1 MVMNSALLGSLAALA
16 LAAVAPAHAQSFTG
30 DGTAY
35 TLGAV
40 SQGNCNFMAS
50 AADAA
55 TNYAAINQAQ
65 WDNLKNCG
73 RCAQVSCVDDAC
85 PDKSVSEIVHIVDRC
100 PECKQGDLDLSP
112 TVFKKITGSSPSRLK
127 ISWKFVDCP
136 NPGKL
141 QYCLKSGSNPYFV
154 AIQPANAGSGIA
166 SMKINGQSTTMV
178 DSAFYYVLQSTA
190 PVDLSAVK
198 VSLTSTSGA
207 TVDETVS
214 LSVGSCTA
222 GKSQFGG
229 SSGTPPATTPKATPA
244 PAATPKAT
252 PTPTTT
258 PKTTPKPATTPKATP
273 TPTTKTPKPT
283 TKTPKP
289 TKTPKATKNS
299 DVAGESTEA
308 PAQATTAPV
317 PSSDEYDDASSGSA
331 SAAPMTGAP
340 TTEAPAS
347 SGEGASESPA
357 YDDETPAPASDDEY
371 GSSSA
376 SAEPMTPAPASDDEY
391 SGSTSAA
398 PAASASSSGDA
409 PAPSAAEGSGAVAT
423 PTETPVVTPKK
434 TTKPSNCKVRGGG
447 SSKTKKT
454 KAEKKAA
461 KDAKKAAK
469 AAKKA
474 AKTAKKQQSKSGK
487 KTSSGASTQSES
499 ANSTASSY

>member
-1 MVMNSALLGSLAALA
+1 MVMNSALLGSLAVLA
-16 LAAVAPAHAQSFTG
+16 LAVVAPARAQSFTG

-40 SQGNCNFMAS
+40 SQGNCNFQAS
-50 AADAA
+50 ATDTA

-65 WDNLKNCG
+65 WDNLQNCG

-222 GKSQFGG
+222 GKSQFGS

-244 PAATPKAT
+244 PA
-252 PTPTTT
+252 
-258 PKTTPKPATTPKATP
+258 TTPKATP
-273 TPTTKTPKPT
+273 APMMTPKATPAPA

-299 DVAGESTEA
+299 NVANESTDA
-308 PAQATTAPV
+308 PTEATTAPA
-317 PSSDEYDDASSGSA
+317 PASDEYDDASSGSA
-331 SAAPMTGAP
+331 SAAP
-340 TTEAPAS
+340 TTEAPVTDVPAS
-347 SGEGASESPA
+347 SGEGSSESPA

-391 SGSTSAA
+391 SGSASAA

-409 PAPSAAEGSGAVAT
+409 PAPSAAEGSGAVTT

-434 TTKPSNCKVRGGG
+434 TTKPSNCKVGGEG
-447 SSKTKKT
+447 GSKTKKT

-469 AAKKA
+469 DAKKA
-474 AKTAKKQQSKSGK
+474 AKATKAAKKAGKKQQSSKSEK
-487 KTSSGASTQSES
+487 KTSAGAATQSES
-499 ANSTASSY
+499 VNSTASSY